1 MSIRRPAS
9 QTPHDTKIAQTIEL
23 HNVSMIFRSGQRYTE
38 ALKNVSFSVGEKQFV
53 TLIGPSGCG
62 KTTVLKLIADV
73 LTPTEG
79 EIVVNGGTPHEA
91 RKQRLFGFVFQD
103 PALLAWRTVT
113 DNIYLPLE
121 VMRRKDDKVYAKELV
136 QLVGLSG
143 FEEHFPD
150 ELSGGMQQRV
160 SIARAL
166 CYNPSFLLMDE
177 PFGALD
183 LITREKMGQ
192 ELLRIWENTEKT
204 VIFVTHSIEEAVLLS
219 DKILVMSPRPA
230 SVVAEVKVDLPR
242 PRDPGI
248 RENHDFLELTT
259 TLREMLV

>member
-1 MSIRRPAS
+1 MDVREAS
-9 QTPHDTKIAQTIEL
+9 SQNNHMTKITPSIEL
-23 HNVSMIFRSGQRYTE
+23 KNVSMTFRSGQRHTE
-38 ALKNVSFSVGEKQFV
+38 ALNKVSFSVAEKEFV

-62 KTTVLKLIADV
+62 KTTVLKIIADIIS
-73 LTPTEG
+73 PTEG
-79 EIVVNGGTPHEA
+79 QIIVNGKTPDEA
-91 RKQRLFGFVFQD
+91 RKERLFGFVFQD
-103 PALLAWRTVT
+103 PALLAWRTVI
-113 DNIYLPLE
+113 DNILLPLE
-121 VMRRKDDKVYAKELV
+121 VMRQKDDKDYAKELV
-136 QLVGLSG
+136 ELVGLAG

-219 DKILVMSPRPA
+219 DRILVMSPRPA
-230 SVVAEVKVDLPR
+230 EVLAEVWVDLPR
-242 PRDPGI
+242 PRDSDV
-248 RENHDFLELTT
+248 RDNHEFLQLTT
-259 TLREMLV
+259 MLREMLV

>member
-1 MSIRRPAS
+1 MDIQQAAS
-9 QTPHDTKIAQTIEL
+9 QNNHNTKVTPSIEL
-23 HNVSMIFRSGQRYTE
+23 KDVSMVFRSGQRYTE
-38 ALKNVSFSVGEKQFV
+38 ALNRVSFSVAEKEFV

-62 KTTVLKLIADV
+62 KTTVLKLIADIIS
-73 LTPTEG
+73 PTEG
-79 EIVVNGGTPHEA
+79 QIIVNGRTPNEA

-103 PALLAWRTVT
+103 AALLAWRTVI
-113 DNIYLPLE
+113 DNILLPLE
-121 VMRRKDDKVYAKELV
+121 VMRQKDDKDYARELV
-136 QLVGLSG
+136 ELVGLAG

-230 SVVAEVKVDLPR
+230 EVLAEVQVDLPR
-242 PRDPGI
+242 PRDPDI
-248 RENHDFLELTT
+248 RDNPEFLQLTT
-259 TLREMLV
+259 MLREMLV